1 MIGEYI
7 NVTIKNFICRK
18 DTRNMKDYELWKET
32 FDEDDLENTDNTLYA
47 LRYIIEEV
55 YCQDNYCDCGTFI
68 DDVEYLYRRLTDE
81 ELKQL
86 KEHNRKLLEGYFND
100 EYTVNAFRG
109 YTESSVPYDLAVSFT
124 PRLDYAEYFADL
136 RSEDYREEGHV
147 ASGIVN
153 FDDIIWV
160 YQQNN
165 NDKLTEMIIK
175 SGSFNGE

>member
-7 NVTIKNFICRK
+7 NVIIKNFICRK
-18 DTRNMKDYELWKET
+18 DVKNMKDYELWKDT
-32 FDEDDLENTDNTLYA
+32 FNEDDIENTDNALYA
-47 LRYIIEEV
+47 LRYIIEEI
-55 YCQDNYCDCGTFI
+55 YCQDEYCDCETFI
-68 DDVEYLYRRLTDE
+68 DDIKYLYEKLTDE

-86 KEHNRKLLEGYFND
+86 KEHNRKLLEGYFSDKN
-100 EYTVNAFRG
+100 TVNAYRG
-109 YTESSVPYDLAVSFT
+109 YTESSVPYYKAVSFT
-124 PRLDYAEYFADL
+124 PIFDYAEHFADL
-136 RSEDYREEGHV
+136 RSEDYGEEGHV

-175 SGSFNGE
+175 SGSFNKK